1 MTDLL
6 YGNMSNVC
14 VTCCMER
21 EEKHFRIL
29 NLSNNQRDTVCNFCI
44 FKSCSKC
51 PIDSHTMRDMQKPL
65 SEFQTKGF
73 DKNKAQIFDSMCI
86 PCFKFREAQ
95 RKEGKELPR
104 TDHKVYN
111 GVEMRICKGDA
122 CNMRYIPLTR
132 FNKMTSNPNTT
143 RRASNYQHRC
153 SDCEKAFKKHKRK
166 HDEQYIT
173 TETAYKKKYKDSGR
187 KAQVSKERYET
198 CKQKIIAAC
207 MRYNRQKYNTNPQ
220 FRLREFSKA
229 H

>member
-1 MTDLL
+1 MQFDCGKQNDFRISECVTGLL

-14 VTCCMER
+14 VTCCVER

-95 RKEGKELPR
+95 PVK
-104 TDHKVYN
+104 
-111 GVEMRICKGDA
+111 
-122 CNMRYIPLTR
+122 
-132 FNKMTSNPNTT
+132 NTQ
-143 RRASNYQHRC
+143 RV
-153 SDCEKAFKKHKRK
+153 
-166 HDEQYIT
+166 
-173 TETAYKKKYKDSGR
+173 
-187 KAQVSKERYET
+187 AQVSSFGRFRNTLGVVSSPSPRPDGYVSVVIHHKRYYVHRT
-198 CKQKIIAAC
+198 
-207 MRYNRQKYNTNPQ
+207 
-220 FRLREFSKA
+220 
-229 H
+229 